1 MDLSIPGARLGMKAL
16 HGGKSELTLSF
27 ELFSSDLCPQVLFS
41 ESLDMTDV

>member
-16 HGGKSELTLSF
+16 HGGKSELTLPF

-41 ESLDMTDV
+41 QSLDMTDV